1 MLSTCGRKFNLT
13 QVVHTQSSQWKHD
26 IHSMTCGCKF
36 KVIHGITLEAIA
48 LKVTTLRRCSYS

>member
-1 MLSTCGRKFNLT
+1 MLSACGQKLNLT

-26 IHSMTCGCKF
+26 IHSMTCGYKF

-48 LKVTTLRRCSYS
+48 FEGHHFKMVQL